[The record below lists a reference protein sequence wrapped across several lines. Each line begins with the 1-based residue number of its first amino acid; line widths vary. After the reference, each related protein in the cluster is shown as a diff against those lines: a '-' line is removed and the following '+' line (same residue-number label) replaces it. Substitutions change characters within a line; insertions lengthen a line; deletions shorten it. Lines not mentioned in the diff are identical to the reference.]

1 MRCDDE
7 GDSDEVDD
15 DDVEYVHL
23 DERWVPTHGRLDRTA
38 SHEGLGAGGGESC
51 DKNYDQAFRME
62 LNNCGT

>member
-15 DDVEYVHL
+15 DDVEHVHL
-23 DERWVPTHGRLDRTA
+23 DERWVPRHWRLDRTA
-38 SHEGLGAGGGESC
+38 SHEGLGAGRWGRC
-51 DKNYDQAFRME
+51 DKNFDRAFRIE